1 MHAVDFEVLGRQIFG
16 EHLTQFAVVVD
27 QQHSRFAPVIRS
39 VGGGYGQRSYAHT
52 LAQSGVSIAPARNF
66 TILNR
71 TLPVCDTCLHSRSLG
86 WSRQYSFTGLELNMK
101 SNRNLLTATLL
112 VAGALVASAAG
123 VSVASAADDT
133 TTTTA
138 PPPAEHGPHGWHHH
152 GGPMH
157 LLSKLNLSAD
167 QKAQVKSIMTAA
179 RPQMES
185 LHQQMHANMLK
196 LQQTAPTD
204 PNYTAIARR

>member
-1 MHAVDFEVLGRQIFG
+1 
-16 EHLTQFAVVVD
+16 
-27 QQHSRFAPVIRS
+27 
-39 VGGGYGQRSYAHT
+39 
-52 LAQSGVSIAPARNF
+52 
-66 TILNR
+66 
-71 TLPVCDTCLHSRSLG
+71 
-86 WSRQYSFTGLELNMK
+86 LELNMK

-112 VAGALVASAAG
+112 AAGALVAAASS

-138 PPPAEHGPHGWHHH
+138 PAPPAGGHGPHGWHHH
-152 GGPMH
+152 GGPWHM
-157 LLSKLNLSAD
+157 LSKLNLTAE
-167 QKAQVKSIMTAA
+167 QKTQVKSIMTAA

-204 PNYTAIARR
+204 PNYTTVTSQVSQTHGSLQAQMLTQHAEIRAQVFKVLTPAQQTQLTALEAQMQAHRHGPHGAGAAPPPEGE